1 MQRFIH
7 SAFTVLLATA
17 ASAPEALALKPVDA
31 DFNLQSQRLAE
42 LDARNKGA
50 ISPTFKLHSQR
61 LAELAARNKGAISP
75 TFKLHSQRLAELDAR
90 NKSADNSQ
98 PYYSQPST
106 QASPQTVSTEQES
119 TPAPEPTV
127 WETPETPVEDASPA
141 LSVTERRQQSLD
153 RN

>member
-1 MQRFIH
+1 MQRFIL

-61 LAELAARNKGAISP
+61 LAEL
-75 TFKLHSQRLAELDAR
+75 DAR
-90 NKSADNSQ
+90 NKSEDNSQ

-106 QASPQTVSTEQES
+106 EPAAQGVSTEQES
-119 TPAPEPTV
+119 TQKTEPTA
-127 WETPETPVEDASPA
+127 WENADSQEQPTSPA
-141 LSVTERRQQSLD
+141 ISLLERRHQSLD
-153 RN
+153 QS

>member
-1 MQRFIH
+1 MQRFIL

-61 LAELAARNKGAISP
+61 LAEL
-75 TFKLHSQRLAELDAR
+75 DAR
-90 NKSADNSQ
+90 NKSEDDAQ
-98 PYYSQPST
+98 YYYSQPST
-106 QASPQTVSTEQES
+106 QTSPQNVSTEPES
-119 TPAPEPTV
+119 IPAPEATV
-127 WETPETPVEDASPA
+127 WEIPETPVEDSSPA
-141 LSVTERRQQSLD
+141 LSVTQRRQQSLD

>member
-1 MQRFIH
+1 MQRFIL

-50 ISPTFKLHSQR
+50 ISPTFKLH
-61 LAELAARNKGAISP
+61 L
-75 TFKLHSQRLAELDAR
+75 QRLAELDAR
-90 NKSADNSQ
+90 NKSEDNSQ

-106 QASPQTVSTEQES
+106 EPAAQGVSTEQES
-119 TPAPEPTV
+119 TQKTEPTA
-127 WETPETPVEDASPA
+127 WENADSQEQPPSPA
-141 LSVTERRQQSLD
+141 ISLLERRHQSLD
-153 RN
+153 QS